1 MGLTSAIGSY
11 SRKQLQVSK
20 MAHAISHPAR
30 IAILELLQTGDC
42 TCNDMV
48 NSLPLA
54 QSTVSQHLKE
64 LQKAKLIFGTQLPP
78 RTIYSIN
85 KPACAQIQVLL
96 NSFFVS

>member
-11 SRKQLQVSK
+11 SSKQIQVSRV
-20 MAHAISHPAR
+20 AHAISHPAR
-30 IAILELLQTGDC
+30 IAILEMLQTGDC
-42 TCNDMV
+42 TCKDMV

-64 LQKAKLIFGTQLPP
+64 LQKAALICGTQQPP

-85 KPACAQIQVLL
+85 KPVCIQVQVLL